1 MAKYAFDTNVFIETF
16 RDASA
21 KAAMRAFLESA
32 FPYTFLSAVVMQEL
46 ATGARTA
53 EQSRHLHETV
63 ITPFT
68 RCDRVFA
75 PSREAFFRSGQLLAS
90 VAKREGWS
98 DACEKPSLL
107 NDALIAASCRERGIT
122 LITYDKDYGRF
133 RPFLNQWTAVAP
145 WPSISTERNRQD
157 ESAS

>member
-21 KAAMRAFLESA
+21 KAAMKAFLDEA

-46 ATGARTA
+46 ASGARTT
-53 EQSRHLHETV
+53 EHSRELEETV
-63 ITPFT
+63 FMPFT
-68 RCDRVFA
+68 RCNRVFA
-75 PSREAFFRSGQLLAS
+75 PSRDAFVRSGRLLAS
-90 VAKREGWS
+90 VAKREGWPYRY
-98 DACEKPSLL
+98 EKPSLL

-122 LITYDKDYGRF
+122 LITHDNDYRRF
-133 RPFLNQWTAVAP
+133 RPFLKQWIAVAP
-145 WPSISTERNRQD
+145 WPPVSAERRRD

>member
-21 KAAMRAFLESA
+21 KAAMRAFLKLA
-32 FPYTFLSAVVMQEL
+32 HPYTFLSAVVMQEL
-46 ATGARTA
+46 AAGVRTR
-53 EQSRHLHETV
+53 EQERQLDETV
-63 ITPFT
+63 FAPFT

-75 PSREAFFRSGQLLAS
+75 PSREAFLRSGELLAS
-90 VAKREGWS
+90 VAKREGWP

-122 LITYDKDYGRF
+122 LITHDNDYRRF
-133 RPFLNQWTAVAP
+133 RPFLKQWIAVAP
-145 WPSISTERNRQD
+145 WPSISTERDRQD